1 MCFWEIFWRQGILC
15 LPVHVYIS
23 KQCCIGIFPDFEA
36 AYVVVESNY
45 WLLNPFHNYKIHC
58 RMMMTKADW
67 MPCRSPQTV
76 SVAQPTPY
84 LSMSQQHFTGQQ
96 PQPVMVSQLQPQP
109 PPPLP
114 PTPSSQQAQQ
124 SAQQS
129 SQQSQQ
135 NGNAGGKKQVARE
148 GYNEKAMAVIRN
160 SLRPFEQADQPLRPV
175 SALSTGSSSGN
186 NNIYSDCI
194 QSLQSMG
201 IEEVRTM
208 LIFYNF
214 SPVCVT

>member
-1 MCFWEIFWRQGILC
+1 
-15 LPVHVYIS
+15 
-23 KQCCIGIFPDFEA
+23 
-36 AYVVVESNY
+36 
-45 WLLNPFHNYKIHC
+45 
-58 RMMMTKADW
+58 

-76 SVAQPTPY
+76 SVAQPTTY
-84 LSMSQQHFTGQQ
+84 LSMSQQQQHFSTG
-96 PQPVMVSQLQPQP
+96 PPVMVSQSQLQPP

-114 PTPSSQQAQQ
+114 PTPSSQQSQQQQQQTAQ
-124 SAQQS
+124 QQS
-129 SQQSQQ
+129 SQQQSQQ
-135 NGNAGGKKQVARE
+135 NGNKKPVARE

-201 IEEVRTM
+201 IEEVRHH
-208 LIFYNF
+208 FCHPHW
-214 SPVCVT
+214 S